1 MLVLAVLFSA
11 GCRIPSNATRMS
23 GRAADEWTRSY
34 TLAEGGEVSINARN
48 GTVDVEAA
56 DGTTVNVRA
65 ERIAH
70 AVNDAAAAEIL
81 PRITIKEDVGPE
93 TVALRT
99 EPLGGIVI
107 GVTVE
112 VNYHVRAPRSALVR
126 LRSVNG
132 SINVRGLGGRVILNG
147 SNGGVTG
154 EDLGGGVEARWANG
168 PVKIAL
174 GSFKADLVDIRVTN
188 GSLRL
193 TLPDTANANLNASA
207 TNGTIDVSALQF
219 ERLGDQTARR
229 VRGRLNAGG
238 TPIELVVVNGNI
250 VVDSGTSNVE
260 PRTQNPELG
269 GPNQAIL
276 APNLEPRGQNAEPR
290 TKNAEPRTKNAEPI
304 KRP

>member
-1 MLVLAVLFSA
+1 MLVSAVLSA
-11 GCRIPSNATRMS
+11 GCRIPSNATGMG

-34 TLAEGGEVSINARN
+34 TLAEGGEVSINARS
-48 GTVDVEAA
+48 GTVDVEAV
-56 DGTTVNVRA
+56 DGTTVDVRA

-81 PRITIKEDVGPE
+81 PRITIKEDVGPQ
-93 TVALRT
+93 TVSLRT

-112 VNYHVRAPRSALVR
+112 VNYKVRAPRSALVR

-132 SINVRGLGGRVILNG
+132 SINVRGFSGRVILNG

-168 PVKIAL
+168 PVKIAI

-207 TNGTIDVSALQF
+207 TNGTIDVSALEL
-219 ERLGDQTARR
+219 ERLGEQSGRR

-238 TPIELVVVNGNI
+238 TPIDLVTVNGNI
-250 VVDSGTSNVE
+250 TVE
-260 PRTQNPELG
+260 PSPAPGT
-269 GPNQAIL
+269 L
-276 APNLEPRGQNAEPR
+276 APSTPASSTPAPSTLASSTLAPSTPA
-290 TKNAEPRTKNAEPI
+290 PI
-304 KRP
+304 ERP